1 MSIFPVR
8 IGTAGWNVPS
18 LYSEAVP
25 HAGSHLER
33 YAQVLNA
40 VEINSSFYRKHQR
53 KSYQRWARSAP
64 SDFLFSVKIP
74 KAITHDARLANCEPL
89 LDSFVEEVT
98 GLGDK
103 LGVLLVQLPPSF
115 SFEKHLIDLFFR
127 ALRMRITKAVVLEPR
142 HPSWFK
148 PDVSTLLADLQI
160 ARVAADPALV
170 AEARKAGGWD
180 GLAYYRWHGSPRIY
194 FSDYDAAAL
203 SSLKNEIE
211 ERRRSNMPTWCIF
224 DNTALGAAFSNALN
238 LGSLLGKQ

>member
-1 MSIFPVR
+1 MPVR
-8 IGTAGWNVPS
+8 IGTAGWKVPS
-18 LYSEAVP
+18 LYNEVVP

-53 KSYQRWARSAP
+53 KSYQRWARSTP

-115 SFEKHLIDLFFR
+115 SFEKHLIDRFFLAPCAR
-127 ALRMRITKAVVLEPR
+127 A
-142 HPSWFK
+142 
-148 PDVSTLLADLQI
+148 
-160 ARVAADPALV
+160 
-170 AEARKAGGWD
+170 
-180 GLAYYRWHGSPRIY
+180 SPRP
-194 FSDYDAAAL
+194 L
-203 SSLKNEIE
+203 SWSRGIPAGLS
-211 ERRRSNMPTWCIF
+211 RTSRLCSPIF
-224 DNTALGAAFSNALN
+224 R
-238 LGSLLGKQ
+238 